1 MAPKTVP
8 EGREPKDT
16 QSFDFKIGFEGSPD
30 KGLNVVAYAFDRQG
44 NLLASSPLKDGLVQ
58 LPLSLDQART
68 ARIFF
73 APAQPQERTY
83 EKITPDTMISLHAY
97 EVTWKFEPKTRAY
110 ELLPIPEFLWKWW
123 FFCSCRVRGQVL
135 KPVNVGGS
143 IVDLPV
149 CNARVHIC
157 EVDPIWWIIPRL
169 PDPLII
175 RLRDELLKEL
185 EHPRPIPLPDP
196 PPFVFDPG
204 FIDPSPENIA
214 IANRGTLSALQASL
228 LNPGSLVG
236 FNPQPD
242 PPGTPIFSQIDQV
255 ALNPQPL
262 PPREIPLSAAIN
274 LQPLPPREFAN
285 LMSLNVETRSAL
297 TSPSVSLVRQT
308 LQNNVTLIRPYL
320 CIWHWLWPYFCRCDE
335 VATLTTDAQGRFD
348 TTIWYLCFGDHP
360 DLYFWVEYNIGGTW
374 TTVYHPNPVCCNTH
388 WDYACGS
395 EVTLRVTDPRVV
407 PCGDVPPDLP
417 GKVVAVMAIGAGVSL
432 HEIPVDSTGNAPF
445 SGSANEGLAN
455 GTNPFGGQ
463 LEPRVQFS
471 RSALFASGITHYRW
485 SYRQLTEGDGSTHL
499 SVPDSWH
506 AMERQVIRHYQVYD
520 PITSSFIFPAYPL
533 GPDPAYP
540 GLNLFQIQP
549 INAPTGRPE
558 DWAPLDD
565 HEDLASAFFESWK
578 TQGGDAGLGA
588 GKYELKL
595 ELFNTS
601 GPAPTVVNMTASG
614 IALKIPDMN
623 APFGAGTVTTI
634 DADNHYRIKNGAG
647 DTVAFRLVLHVD
659 NNVCDSTL
667 YPVSGTGL
675 HVDADCGFIQYQPNT
690 TAHLSFMVSHPHD
703 FVTFSYSTVRG
714 TATDVPDADAAGQ
727 VNAGAVALNGFA
739 RTGNVFSKDVTVN
752 TLLTVNTPVGHT
764 PCTEAAFSEMLI
776 VQAMATDGWTLL
788 SYLNPVPN
796 PKQAAYALEPA

>member
-1 MAPKTVP
+1 MSPKVVP
-8 EGREPKDT
+8 QDREPKDT
-16 QSFDFKIGFEGSPD
+16 QSFEFKIGFEGSPD

-44 NLLASSPLKDGLVQ
+44 NLLASRPLKDGYVQ

-73 APAQPQERTY
+73 GPEQPQGRGE
-83 EKITPDTMISLHAY
+83 ESPTPDTMTRLHAY
-97 EVTWKFEPKTRAY
+97 EVTWKFDPQTRAY

-135 KPVNVGGS
+135 KPVNIGGS
-143 IVDLPV
+143 ISDQPV

-185 EHPRPIPLPDP
+185 EFPRPIPLPDP
-196 PPFVFDPG
+196 PPFEFDLG
-204 FIDPSPENIA
+204 FVDPSPENIA
-214 IANRGTLSALQASL
+214 IANRGTLSALQNTL

-242 PPGTPIFSQIDQV
+242 PPGTPVYSRVDQV

-262 PPREIPLSAAIN
+262 PPREI
-274 LQPLPPREFAN
+274 FTN
-285 LMSLNVETRSAL
+285 LMSLNVETRSAF
-297 TSPSVSLVRQT
+297 TSPSVSLVRQA
-308 LQNNVTLIRPYL
+308 LQNNISLIRPYL
-320 CIWHWLWPYFCRCDE
+320 CIWPWLWPYFCRCDE
-335 VATLTTDAQGRFD
+335 VAVLTTDAQGRFD

-360 DLYFWVEYNIGGTW
+360 DLYFWFEYNVGGTW
-374 TTVYHPNPVCCNTH
+374 TTVYHPNPVCCHTH
-388 WDYACGS
+388 WDYVCGS
-395 EVTLRVTDPRVV
+395 EVTLHVTDPRVV
-407 PCGDVPPDLP
+407 PCGEPPIDLP
-417 GKVVAVMAIGAGVSL
+417 GKAVAIMSMGPGVSL
-432 HEIPVDSTGNAPF
+432 HQIPVNSTGASPL
-445 SGSANEGLAN
+445 SGTATEGLAY

-463 LEPRVQFS
+463 IEPRVQFS
-471 RSALFASGITHYRW
+471 RSALIGSGITHYRW
-485 SYRQLTEGDGSTHL
+485 SYRQLTEGNGVTPISDG
-499 SVPDSWH
+499 WH
-506 AMERQVIRHYQVYD
+506 VMDRQVIRHYQVFD
-520 PITSSFIFPAYPL
+520 PITSSFIYPPYPL

-540 GLNLFQIQP
+540 GMALFQIQP

-558 DWAPLDD
+558 DWAPIDD
-565 HEDLASAFFESWK
+565 HEDLASAFFMSH
-578 TQGGDAGLGA
+578 TTRGGDASLGA
-588 GKYELKL
+588 GKYELKF

-601 GPAPTVVNMTASG
+601 GALPTVVNLTTSG
-614 IALKIPDMN
+614 IALDIANVD
-623 APFGAGTVTTI
+623 APFGSGTITTAL
-634 DADNHYRIKNGAG
+634 ADDHYRIKNAAG
-647 DTVAFRLVLHVD
+647 ESIAFRMVLHVD
-659 NNVCDSTL
+659 NNVCKSAL
-667 YPVSGTGL
+667 YPVSGMGL

-714 TATDVPDADAAGQ
+714 TAIDVPDADAAGQ
-727 VNAGAVALNGFA
+727 VNAGAAALNGFA
-739 RTGNVFSKDVTVN
+739 RTGNIFSKDVLVN
-752 TLLTVNTPVGHT
+752 TLLTVNTPLGHT

-796 PKQAAYALEPA
+796 PSQAAYALEPA